1 MSVTDTTTPP
11 TAAPPADPVRAALG
25 DPAVYA
31 QLLRHAT
38 AAYRGSKSNIEDI
51 VQTAC
56 LRAIDKSGSYDAAKG
71 SITAWVG
78 GFIVFVCHELYRKE
92 GREPRHRPDLDL
104 AEVAPAQPS
113 PEDAVADHKE
123 QLERCLET
131 LSLDDREV
139 LELVHIKGWKQERI
153 AAHYGISYPAAR
165 KRVSRALFR
174 VKQLVQSLE
183 EEAQS

>member
-1 MSVTDTTTPP
+1 MTDTTTPP
-11 TAAPPADPVRAALG
+11 TAAPPADPVRAALD
-25 DPAVYA
+25 DPTTYA
-31 QLLRHAT
+31 RLLRHAA
-38 AAYRGSKSNIEDI
+38 AAYRGSQSSVEDI

-56 LRAIDKSGSYDAAKG
+56 LRALAKSGSYDSAKG

-78 GFIVFVCHELYRKE
+78 GFIVFVCHEQYRKE

-104 AEVAPAQPS
+104 AQIAPGPP
-113 PEDAVADHKE
+113 PEDAVTDYKE

-131 LSLDDREV
+131 LSRADREV

-165 KRVSRALFR
+165 KRVSRALSR

-183 EEAQS
+183 GGGQS